1 MMTGKS
7 FLEPSMTVLWRW
19 YMNDYVRVASSTVL
33 SVKIEM
39 VGNHNTMSSLLS
51 QEISKYVH
59 IPHTHYTAFLL
70 QYTCQSSRM
79 ISRLSSCI
87 VSCPTVYLNGQ
98 NVSPW
103 ILKGP
108 EECQSLLLWDVDTK
122 DSPCWGINMVL
133 KGDEEVLYLWMKMEP
148 SL

>member
-1 MMTGKS
+1 
-7 FLEPSMTVLWRW
+7 
-19 YMNDYVRVASSTVL
+19 MNDYVRVASSTVL

-98 NVSPW
+98 NVSDLRNTKNELTLNLITPHDFPKKGDSKPNRKVPW

-108 EECQSLLLWDVDTK
+108 EECQSLLL
-122 DSPCWGINMVL
+122 
-133 KGDEEVLYLWMKMEP
+133 
-148 SL
+148 